1 MFRRSQIG
9 SDIAGRRSPVAGRP
23 FLFPFLFTV
32 LAASPALADTL
43 AARAARLHGNAIV
56 VDTHEDVPWELREK
70 WVDLAVGGATKHV
83 DIARL
88 KKGGVGAVFFAVFT
102 PGELADKGQAAH
114 VAFELSD
121 LIDRVVAA
129 HPDVFAPA
137 TTVADIRAARQSG
150 RIAILK
156 GIEGGHAIEDS
167 LGLLRV
173 FYRLGVRYMTLTHT
187 NTNDWADSLGKFTE
201 QPYDPGKYRKHGGL
215 TSFGKQ
221 VVAEMNRLGMAVDI
235 SHVSPETL
243 RDVLA
248 VSKAPPFASHSSCRA
263 LTDNPRNLTD
273 EQIAAIA
280 KAGGVVMINASSS
293 FLDDA
298 SLAAAR
304 KNEHGAGTTLSRYV
318 DHIEHALKIAPGA
331 VGLGTDFDGIEDPPR
346 DFADVSFLPKLTE
359 ELLRRGHSD
368 EEVRG
373 VLGESFLRYLARVER
388 ASSR

>member
-1 MFRRSQIG
+1 MRALLPALLFALVAAPAG
-9 SDIAGRRSPVAGRP
+9 SAHAED
-23 FLFPFLFTV
+23 
-32 LAASPALADTL
+32 LAAH
-43 AARAARLHGNAIV
+43 AARLVRGSIV

-70 WVDLAVGGATKHV
+70 WADLAVAGATKHV
-83 DIARL
+83 DLPRL

-102 PGELADKGQAAH
+102 PGTLADKGQAAH

-121 LIDRVVAA
+121 LVDRVVAA
-129 HPDVFAPA
+129 HPHDFAAA
-137 TTVADIRAARQSG
+137 TSVAEIRAAHKSG

-167 LGLLRV
+167 LGLLRD

-187 NTNDWADSLGKFTE
+187 NTNDWADSLGNFAD
-201 QPYDPGKYRKHGGL
+201 PNYDPARWRKHGGL
-215 TSFGKQ
+215 TAFGKE
-221 VVAEMNRLGMAVDI
+221 VVAEMNRLGMAVDV
-235 SHVSPETL
+235 SHVSPDTL

-293 FLDDA
+293 FLDSDG
-298 SLAAAR
+298 LAAAR
-304 KNEHGAGTTLSRYV
+304 KKPQAEYHTTLSRYV
-318 DHIEHALKIAPGA
+318 DHLEHALKLAPGA
-331 VGLGTDFDGIEDPPR
+331 VGLGTDFDGIDDPPR
-346 DFADVSFLPKLTE
+346 DFADVSYIPKLAE

-368 EEVRG
+368 AEVRG
-373 VLGESFLRYLARVER
+373 VLGENFLAYLSRVER
-388 ASSR
+388 ATTAPDEQRTAR